1 MVVIWQIPQTLHHL
15 AVQAAA
21 VAVILPA
28 QVLRVAP
35 ERQDKETLAVQDILA
50 VSRLTVA
57 AAAVRAL

>member
-21 VAVILPA
+21 VGVILLA
-28 QVLRVAP
+28 QVLQVAQ

-50 VSRLTVA
+50 VSHLTAVA
-57 AAAVRAL
+57 VAVQAQ